1 MSGSKNGI
9 TLSFSVVDDKG
20 SMIKLKTDADALG
33 KAMKGVVAQT
43 KSFNSKMAE
52 AGGAAMAY
60 EQLKNAV
67 NELTGAL
74 QGCADAYAEQVTRE
88 VQLETVM
95 RNRMNA
101 TAEDIQAMKDLA
113 SAQQAVGV
121 VGDEVQ
127 LAGMQQIAMFT
138 TMRSSLEVLT
148 PAMNDLIV
156 KQAGLNATSSTAES
170 VAKALGK
177 AMEGETTMLKRMGVV
192 LTEAQQAQMKN
203 GTESERAVT
212 LAKAIE
218 ASVGGMNETLAKT
231 DAGKQKQ
238 LSNALGDV
246 KEQIGQLSGKILPV
260 LQFGTAFN
268 GMSLAVAKCNTIVST
283 LIPGLGRLYKTLNL
297 TRAQVVD
304 LNMRLI
310 SWGASARTASIMTN
324 IATFAVRG
332 LTMAIRAFMSA
343 TIIGAILMAVGYA
356 VQKLIEYLT
365 GAENELQELT
375 EEEQRAADAAQQLK
389 EDLDEERRTV
399 ADGVTAYKL
408 AISRCKE
415 FKGTQSEERKFVEEL
430 NRAYGDKMGNCQTI
444 AQWYDK
450 LIKNSKSYCQQL
462 QIEARTERLTKQ
474 MKRNAAAMDEIMYDD
489 NGDKNQYSS
498 ERGDEILYL
507 SYAKDE
513 DGKFIKIT
521 DENKDKYP
529 FTSTYKGEK
538 VAATASSREGNEI
551 KLDRVYRDR
560 YGRYHQKTDSDVE
573 KQQSRYNDLHAQNAD
588 LEKKIAAEWDKMPRL
603 ADTTDYGTP
612 STTRTSSS
620 GGSNDANKTRGQK
633 ISEAIDEQTQKYI
646 EAAYARDEAAASSA
660 AAELSRLNKQKAEYE
675 LIEAAAM
682 RPLNVADDY
691 AAELAYQNKLLATQT
706 GAEASA
712 TAARIKSI
720 KNEQTRRE
728 VMSRHID
735 TEADTE
741 ERISAAITDI
751 NAQLTYATDEERK
764 RLLLMRQQM
773 EAKRDL
779 LALNDEEAVTVTDPA
794 QLKNI
799 KDVETAIQLLQRKQ
813 ETAGIAE
820 IETIQRQIDALQKLR
835 DAYQAAAD
843 IPAMQREM
851 DDFKDA
857 DGMVVTAKIRAEG
870 FDGLTDRIE
879 KLKKVLRDAGDT
891 MTESQRRAIRDMIA
905 QYDDW
910 RQKSI
915 RSVDTVVSAWH
926 SAVDVVDGVQ
936 EMTRALRDNGDTWS
950 KIKSVVSA
958 ALKIYEGV
966 MQVVKIVK
974 MFTTAENAVTAGK
987 AAGAV
992 AGGIA
997 AGVNASEETSQ
1008 VALIASTKELA
1019 ASYRDLAASKF
1030 FAAYASIPFGGPAI
1044 AAGFTAGMVA
1054 TIGAAATPMAKGG
1067 IVYGPRLALVGEYAG
1082 AGTNP
1087 EVVAPLNRLQQI
1099 IHGGNGTKSPRVIR
1113 LVAKGRELVG
1123 VFEAEQYLRSRR

>member
-1 MSGSKNGI
+1 MSGSKNGV

-43 KSFNSKMAE
+43 KSFNGKMAE

-297 TRAQVVD
+297 TRAQVVG

-324 IATFAVRG
+324 IATVAVRG

-415 FKGTQSEERKFVEEL
+415 FKGTQAEERKFVEEL

-462 QIEARTERLTKQ
+462 QIEARTERLTKE
-474 MKRNAAAMDEIMYDD
+474 MKRNAAEMDEIMYDD
-489 NGDKNQYSS
+489 KGNKNRYSTQRKR
-498 ERGDEILYL
+498 EKEYVLTGYGVNNVPIYETVEGKEII
-507 SYAKDE
+507 
-513 DGKFIKIT
+513 GT
-521 DENKDKYP
+521 
-529 FTSTYKGEK
+529 
-538 VAATASSREGNEI
+538 
-551 KLDRVYRDR
+551 
-560 YGRYHQKTDSDVE
+560 SDVE
-573 KQQSRYNDLHAQNAD
+573 KQQSRYNELYAQNAD

-612 STTRTSSS
+612 STAPRASSS
-620 GGSNDANKTRGQK
+620 GGGNDADKTRGQK

-646 EAAYARDEAAASSA
+646 EAAYARDEAAAATA
-660 AAELSRLNKQKAEYE
+660 AAELSRLNKQKSEYE

-706 GAEASA
+706 GAEAAA

-735 TEADTE
+735 AEADTE

-779 LALNDEEAVTVTDPA
+779 LSLNDDEAVTVTDPA

-799 KDVETAIQLLQRKQ
+799 KDVESAIQLLRRRQ
-813 ETAGIAE
+813 ETAGVAE

-974 MFTTAENAVTAGK
+974 MFTTAEKDANENGEGGALGAVLDEGSAVGKVASATAGLM
-987 AAGAV
+987 AAGANKV
-992 AGGIA
+992 
-997 AGVNASEETSQ
+997 EEKTQGS
-1008 VALIASTKELA
+1008 LMESTKELA

-1099 IHGGNGTKSPRVIR
+1099 IHGGNGTKTPRVIR
-1113 LVAKGRELVG
+1113 LIAKGRELVG